1 MNQQPTDLEKFQAL
15 QNPRLKYA
23 SVNHYFKL
31 FNKSQ
36 LDKIMSKPDNF
47 KAELK
52 RETIINRAIGF
63 CNNPLPN
70 YLKFKN

>member
-1 MNQQPTDLEKFQAL
+1 MTQQPTGLEKF

-36 LDKIMSKPDNF
+36 LDKIMSKTDGFN
-47 KAELK
+47 AELK

>member
-1 MNQQPTDLEKFQAL
+1 MTTTLKNGMYVTPPSQ
-15 QNPRLKYA
+15 RLKYA

-52 RETIINRAIGF
+52 REQIINRAIVF

>member
-1 MNQQPTDLEKFQAL
+1 MKVTQLPTQ
-15 QNPRLKYA
+15 
-23 SVNHYFKL
+23 SVSHYFKL

-52 RETIINRAIGF
+52 REQIINRAIGF

>member
-47 KAELK
+47 NAELK
-52 RETIINRAIGF
+52 QETIINHAIGF

-70 YLKFKN
+70 YLKFQN

>member
-1 MNQQPTDLEKFQAL
+1 MKVTQLPTQ
-15 QNPRLKYA
+15 

>member
-1 MNQQPTDLEKFQAL
+1 MKVTQLPTQ
-15 QNPRLKYA
+15 

-47 KAELK
+47 NAELK
-52 RETIINRAIGF
+52 REQIINRAIDF
-63 CNNPLPN
+63 SNNPLPN
-70 YLKFKN
+70 YLRFKN

>member
-1 MNQQPTDLEKFQAL
+1 MKNKPTDLE
-15 QNPRLKYA
+15 NPLLKYA

-52 RETIINRAIGF
+52 REQIINRAIVF

>member
-1 MNQQPTDLEKFQAL
+1 MKVTQLPTQ
-15 QNPRLKYA
+15 

-47 KAELK
+47 NAELK
-52 RETIINRAIGF
+52 REQIINRAIGF

>member
-1 MNQQPTDLEKFQAL
+1 MKVTQLPTQ
-15 QNPRLKYA
+15 

-47 KAELK
+47 NTELK
-52 RETIINRAIGF
+52 REQTISRAIDFG
-63 CNNPLPN
+63 NNPLPN

>member
-1 MNQQPTDLEKFQAL
+1 MNRSEPTDLEKF

-36 LDKIMSKPDNF
+36 LDKIMSKTDPDF
-47 KAELK
+47 KAKLK
-52 RETIINRAIGF
+52 KEQIINRAFDF
-63 CNNPLPN
+63 CKNPLPN

>member
-1 MNQQPTDLEKFQAL
+1 MNRSEPTDLEKF

-36 LDKIMSKPDNF
+36 LDKIMSKPDPNF
-47 KAELK
+47 NAKLK

-70 YLKFKN
+70 YLKLKN